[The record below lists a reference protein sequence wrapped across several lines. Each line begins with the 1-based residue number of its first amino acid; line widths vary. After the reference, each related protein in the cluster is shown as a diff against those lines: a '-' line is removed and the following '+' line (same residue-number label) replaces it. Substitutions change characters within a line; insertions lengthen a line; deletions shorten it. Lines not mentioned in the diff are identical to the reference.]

1 MHAPAFTIEKWV
13 RVMAGH
19 CCGGVWH
26 RDGSDGC
33 ASALPICPALRERL
47 IAWADRY
54 NACGD
59 HLPPERQAAFDLKE
73 FSADGLKIARA
84 IRAELPGWTI
94 VYFDAAKCDY
104 GNREQ
109 PRHEFEYEV

>member
-19 CCGGVWH
+19 CCDGVWH

-33 ASALPICPALRERL
+33 ASALPIRPALRERL

-59 HLPPERQAAFDLKE
+59 HLPPERQAAFDLEE
-73 FSADGLKIARA
+73 FSADGLKITRA

-94 VYFDAAKCDY
+94 VYFDAA
-104 GNREQ
+104 
-109 PRHEFEYEV
+109 